1 MRKDKPDTEKKVI
14 EFNSRLLKFCSKNK
28 IDIIKNENLDGSC
41 LSFKNLHL
49 KKKGNS
55 YLANTFLDFLHSF
68 WFGKFLPASPKTRHF
83 RPKLVNWNEC
93 VYCTPID
100 RALKM
105 WFSEGSG
112 SFLWPTIPELWRFLW
127 NQLRRFLDHINTNIR
142 RFSKIFRHKTRIIS
156 LQKV

>member
-14 EFNSRLLKFCSKNK
+14 EFKSRLLKFCSKNK

-41 LSFKNLHL
+41 LSFKKLHL

-68 WFGKFLPASPKTRHF
+68 WLGKFLPASPKTRHF

-127 NQLRRFLDHINTNIR
+127 NQLRRFLDHINANIR

>member
-1 MRKDKPDTEKKVI
+1 MRKDKADTEKKVI
-14 EFNSRLLKFCSKNK
+14 EFNTRLLKFCSKSK
-28 IDIIKNENLDGSC
+28 IDTKNENLDGSC
-41 LSFKNLHL
+41 LSFKKLHL

-68 WFGKFLPASPKTRHF
+68 WLGKFLPASPKTRHF

-127 NQLRRFLDHINTNIR
+127 NQLRRFLDHININIR